1 MEWKGLR
8 IAITNQE
15 GEVFAIHNLGPSGAA
30 ELHEIMENS
39 SDHVERSD
47 DEAVKE
53 ALGDLTTAADN
64 VRRQAVTD
72 ANNLI
77 VSEG

>member
-1 MEWKGLR
+1 MEWTALR

-15 GEVFAIHNLGPSGAA
+15 GEVFAIHELGQPAA
-30 ELHEIMENS
+30 AQLHGIIENTR
-39 SDHVERSD
+39 DYVDEND
-47 DEAVKE
+47 DGAVKDL
-53 ALGDLTTAADN
+53 LGDLTTAADN

-77 VSEG
+77 VSQG